1 MQPTSSYVPSEA
13 IVPEQTTLR
22 RVKRWLAD
30 ALMPW
35 TAANA
40 SVWPSQDAT
49 HQVLMDTRRRE
60 QSQARYLV
68 GRLDDALRDVDPEYV
83 ESPLEMD
90 EVRPFLGGDRA

>member
-1 MQPTSSYVPSEA
+1 
-13 IVPEQTTLR
+13 VPEQTILR
-22 RVKRWLAD
+22 RAKGWLAD

-49 HQVLMDTRRRE
+49 HRVLMDTRRRE

-68 GRLDDALRDVDPEYV
+68 SRLDDALRDVDPEYV